1 MVTKNCLKFNAVTY
15 KNDLKI
21 FIRFKDRANKVWTYR
36 ATSEYSTLKWY
47 NNLNLNLKKKNDIH
61 PSSFLQKILFQI
73 GSELVYCSTKHF
85 AVQ

>member
-1 MVTKNCLKFNAVTY
+1 MVTKNCLKFNAVTN

-47 NNLNLNLKKKNDIH
+47 NNLNLNLKKKMT
-61 PSSFLQKILFQI
+61 
-73 GSELVYCSTKHF
+73 STPVLSYRKYF
-85 AVQ
+85 SRSDPN